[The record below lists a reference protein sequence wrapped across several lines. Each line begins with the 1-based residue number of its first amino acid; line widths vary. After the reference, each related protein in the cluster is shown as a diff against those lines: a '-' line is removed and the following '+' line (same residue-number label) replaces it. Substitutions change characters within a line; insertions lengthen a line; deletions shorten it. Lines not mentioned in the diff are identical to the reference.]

1 MWQYSRKF
9 VFGRDQS
16 RWQHIYVLETEEKK
30 GFFSPLWCLWPT
42 LVSRIHS
49 PGTFKLAAW
58 QHSASPVS
66 FHPGSC
72 ILSPVSSY
80 PPCLPWTPC
89 QVPQATNI
97 YDIRTTGFSNGLWP
111 LSRFAKLYCAM
122 FGKSKNSAKILFGSE
137 PPPIFRI
144 FLKFSENSSK
154 FENLVVPYSR
164 GTWLEN
170 PSSVYQP
177 SHCPCP
183 KKGFQPQRMLQQ
195 KITQQLICNW

>member
-1 MWQYSRKF
+1 MCWRQR
-9 VFGRDQS
+9 R
-16 RWQHIYVLETEEKK
+16 K
-30 GFFSPLWCLWPT
+30 GFLSPCWCLWPTLVSGIHNTIYTILWPT

-154 FENLVVPYSR
+154 FKNLVVPYSR

-170 PSSVYQP
+170 TLPLYINLRTALA
-177 SHCPCP
+177 P
-183 KKGFQPQRMLQQ
+183 KKVSNLRGCYNR
-195 KITQQLICNW
+195 K